1 MQFRTFISLTAF
13 PEIFPVICICWLLGW
28 SISGINFIFV
38 VFFSCMNFFCFSL
51 SFLSALASFFHLYPP
66 IQSPLLLSFEKFL
79 NSGLLK
85 SSFLVFQGHRRLFC
99 VCRPL
104 FFFPLFLPLF
114 SPWCDRVLANE
125 FWVRMMYAS
134 SRWASKNPPVETL
147 MLSFLRWPLDGC
159 GEWKEQKGPAHPS
172 SGVGLWHK

>member
-51 SFLSALASFFHLYPP
+51 SLLSALASFFHLYPP

-134 SRWASKNPPVETL
+134 HRNPYAFF
-147 MLSFLRWPLDGC
+147 SPLTIGWMW
-159 GEWKEQKGPAHPS
+159 GMERTKGPSPLR
-172 SGVGLWHK
+172 LWGWTLT